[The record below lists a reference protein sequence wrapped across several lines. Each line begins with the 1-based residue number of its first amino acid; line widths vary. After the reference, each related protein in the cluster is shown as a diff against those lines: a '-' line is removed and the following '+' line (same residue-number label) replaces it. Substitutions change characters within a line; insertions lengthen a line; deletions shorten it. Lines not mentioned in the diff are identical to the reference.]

1 MTKITWYNELAIK
14 AGSIE
19 ERECDIR
26 ATAAN
31 ICKTRREYANAIAAN
46 VSDIQKEA
54 EQINT
59 FIREIRH
66 KYDILDEIEK
76 RNIETKCGQ
85 LENALKDYVE
95 KSANLCTRF
104 KNQKIKIVAF
114 GPKSQGK
121 STFTGLYTG
130 LNDEVVAVKKAGN
143 DDKTG
148 ATSVII
154 HSNDVVDIKIK
165 VFQKSQEEILAMIN
179 SSLTALKELN
189 LSIKGTNHGIYKS
202 WADFKRVL
210 DNKEQKKSI
219 YEIFEKLKNTQKV
232 ENFNSNRAVL
242 KNVFRAESD
251 FSQVKPDRETDR
263 ENGIEISLEDL
274 PMYNDMQHK
283 GTQRF
288 MTVSLIKIF
297 KDLERQNMF
306 ENFEIC
312 DTKGLSVDA
321 GGSTHEDAI
330 YKELNEADA
339 VFSIYM
345 LKTGDASDDFYD
357 KLANRIN
364 LNHGPVKP
372 LDFDSK
378 HFVILN
384 IAENGF
390 LGSTPE
396 VADNIQK
403 ENIANTVYIGALRNG
418 VYDNIEIDAK
428 KFVDSLLLDMLGS
441 IVENTKNNDKALVAK
456 CNELVL
462 SINAS
467 KKELI
472 DCLSDIKIEKYSING
487 ILRDKIDGF
496 RREALRKIEEMAKD
510 HNSELNNIKLSDVN
524 DSGNAMVAPSDEDDE
539 EDEDGSY
546 GVPVSLLSEDLSS
559 NMPKVDDKQ
568 RNVQMYK
575 MITARYGEDDEE
587 IAKKLEGKTSTE
599 VSNAAISDILDKIKG
614 VSGSCVYMGANRELA
629 TKVTGTAND
638 IGGYIDSVSDLL
650 QYEIKENINRKY
662 TGSQDITPIIKLRDE
677 LYDSIWKIFKFDK
690 LYHIKFSDLLKQ
702 DNDILGNKIISE
714 WIDYY
719 TKDKK
724 NQEASSIIPEVSYNI
739 LIAYFSGL
747 EYIPAVELGAEPIV
761 DWKKLKQAICEVY
774 SKFDF
779 KERVLEKL
787 TNDKKLERNLFVDLR
802 GSLMGSNFIGDLIAM
817 YIKRSPQELKDAEII
832 EGADYNKILH
842 SGTLSALCAIKDQ
855 LKSQEVT
862 SLEIKNN

>member
-1 MTKITWYNELAIK
+1 MTKITWYYELAGKDGSTGQREGKIK
-14 AGSIE
+14 E
-19 ERECDIR
+19 
-26 ATAAN
+26 TAAK
-31 ICKTRREYANAIAAN
+31 ICNTRREYANSIEAN
-46 VSDIQKEA
+46 VSNIQKEA

-59 FIREIRH
+59 FIREIRN
-66 KYDILDEIEK
+66 KYDILDEREK
-76 RNIETKCGQ
+76 RNIEPKCEQ
-85 LENALKDYVE
+85 LKNALKDYVE

-104 KNQKIKIVAF
+104 RNQKIKIVAF

-130 LNDEVVAVKKAGN
+130 LDDEVVAVKQAGN

-154 HSNDVVDIKIK
+154 HSNDVDDIKIK

-179 SSLTALKELN
+179 SSLTALKKLN
-189 LSIKGTNHGIYKS
+189 LSIKGTRDGVFKS
-202 WADFKRVL
+202 WADFKNVM
-210 DNKEQKKSI
+210 DNKEYKKEI
-219 YEIFEKLKNTQKV
+219 CKIFEELTSTQQV

-242 KNVFRAESD
+242 ENVFRAKSD
-251 FSQVKPDRETDR
+251 FSQVKPDGETDR
-263 ENGIEISLEDL
+263 ENGIEIPLKDL
-274 PMYNDMQHK
+274 PMYNDMQYN

-297 KDLERQNMF
+297 KNLGRQGMF

-339 VFSIYM
+339 VFSIYR
-345 LKTGDASDDFYD
+345 LQTGDTSDQFYQT
-357 KLANRIN
+357 LANRIQN
-364 LNHGPVKP
+364 GPVKP

-384 IAENGF
+384 IGGNGF
-390 LGSTPE
+390 LESTPK
-396 VADNIQK
+396 VAIQIQK
-403 ENIANTVYIGALRNG
+403 QEIIANTVYIGALKEG
-418 VYDNIEIDAK
+418 PYDNIKIDPKA
-428 KFVDSLLLDMLGS
+428 FVDSLLLDMLES
-441 IVENTKNNDKALVAK
+441 IVDYTKNNDKSLVEK
-456 CNELVL
+456 CNELVS

-472 DCLSDIKIEKYSING
+472 DCLSDIQIEKYSIND

-496 RREALRKIEEMAKD
+496 RLEAIKEIEKMADGYKIELD
-510 HNSELNNIKLSDVN
+510 NIKSSNVN
-524 DSGNAMVAPSDEDDE
+524 DSLPG
-539 EDEDGSY
+539 
-546 GVPVSLLSEDLSS
+546 EDLSS
-559 NMPKVDDKQ
+559 NMPKVDDEQ

-575 MITARYGEDDEE
+575 MITARYDIEKEVE
-587 IAKKLEGKTSTE
+587 SKLKDCKTSTD
-599 VSNAAISDILDKIKG
+599 VSNVAISDILDDKIKK

-662 TGSQDITPIIKLRDE
+662 TGSQDITPIIELRDK
-677 LYDSIWKIFKFDK
+677 LYDSIWKTFKFDK
-690 LYHIKFSDLLKQ
+690 LYHIEFSDLLKQ
-702 DNDILGNKIISE
+702 DNDNKNILDNKIVSE

-747 EYIPAVELGAEPIV
+747 EYKSAVKLGAEPIV
-761 DWKKLKQAICEVY
+761 DWDRLKQAICEVY

-779 KERVLEKL
+779 EERVLEKL
-787 TNDKKLERNLFVDLR
+787 TNDKKLERNLFVDLLDSLT
-802 GSLMGSNFIGDLIAM
+802 GSKFIGQMITM
-817 YIKRSPQELKDAEII
+817 YIGRSTEALKAAEII
-832 EGADYNKILH
+832 KDADCKKILH
-842 SGTLSALCAIKDQ
+842 SDARSDLRKIKEQ
-855 LKSQEVT
+855 LAFQAVT
-862 SLEIKNN
+862 SLEIKNS